1 MCYSHS
7 WKSTRPMED
16 NHGQGSS
23 GKHGGVD
30 KERNGDSVSLQTE
43 GRKVGRKGGK
53 EGRFS
58 FFELSWDFLW
68 PYNPHDWAVCS
79 SSAKHMPPCLCG
91 PWRFLTSEKPI
102 FHCCR
107 NLSAP
112 PLATLPTDWQQ
123 FHPPEITAL
132 HQGGPVTS
140 LYGGSFSPQQC
151 PIPTLFTWRYKASY
165 PLPPS
170 MPKLQRLAACPV
182 LGQAELTYVSLLG
195 TGRSGGCELSTHA
208 YRLLQPHCSGGL
220 WPGSTGFRVCWGLGH
235 TVDYNPKSLQ
245 FYDSEVNTA
254 SH

>member
-30 KERNGDSVSLQTE
+30 KERNGDSVCLQTE
-43 GRKVGRKGGK
+43 GMKVGRKGGS
-53 EGRFS
+53 EGGSS

-68 PYNPHDWAVCS
+68 PYGPHDWAVCS

-112 PLATLPTDWQQ
+112 PLATLPTDWLQ
-123 FHPPEITAL
+123 FHPPEITAF
-132 HQGGPVTS
+132 HQGGPVMR

-151 PIPTLFTWRYKASY
+151 PTPTLFTWRYKASC
-165 PLPPS
+165 PLPSAP
-170 MPKLQRLAACPV
+170 LQCQHCNIWLLAWYWDRLSSPMWAFWA
-182 LGQAELTYVSLLG
+182 LGGQEDANSAPML
-195 TGRSGGCELSTHA
+195 
-208 YRLLQPHCSGGL
+208 
-220 WPGSTGFRVCWGLGH
+220 TGFYSHTVVEAFGQGQQGLG
-235 TVDYNPKSLQ
+235 SAE
-245 FYDSEVNTA
+245 S
-254 SH
+254 